1 MQIISCCNSIISYLI
16 LKSSWENFQQI
27 SIFRTVKI
35 MDTEDFL
42 DLEHPAIELQGFL
55 SICSRNL
62 DRTVDVS
69 IKK

>member
-1 MQIISCCNSIISYLI
+1 
-16 LKSSWENFQQI
+16 
-27 SIFRTVKI
+27 

>member
-1 MQIISCCNSIISYLI
+1 MLQFNDIVF
-16 LKSSWENFQQI
+16 NFEAFI
-27 SIFRTVKI
+27 REFSTSFLFFFFFRTVKI